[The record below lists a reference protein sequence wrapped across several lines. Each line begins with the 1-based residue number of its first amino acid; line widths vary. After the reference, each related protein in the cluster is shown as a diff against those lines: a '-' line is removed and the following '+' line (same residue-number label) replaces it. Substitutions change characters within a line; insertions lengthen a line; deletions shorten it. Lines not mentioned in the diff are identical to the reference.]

1 MEGETNLCDDGIDQ
15 QSTPCDSDRSK
26 KDETAATDH
35 DVRIASLINTA
46 ELLKKQKSSN
56 WLREF
61 KEWMDD
67 NAEKTEGENLPADF
81 ANGNGRYIRQKKR
94 QRAPKETSSNMSDL
108 VHVSEG
114 GSSSNLLESYS
125 SFTDAWSGSNGIIKD
140 STNEVNGDQAHV
152 MMHLNSFQRPTPLEL
167 VGTSHTDPLS
177 ELENGSKNMLANGT
191 PSNTMSK
198 LIESSPYSAYPSPQ
212 SPPQYKEDI
221 LHRRLFLEEE
231 FLQIS
236 GHLHS
241 VGSLG
246 SGSSCSDDSSDDFC
260 SCNSEDDCAE
270 MQTKMELALNG
281 QVASFHFVDGH
292 HEGKYFLGEKSLSD
306 HSAED
311 EPSLTGHREFD
322 IEEFHNSNQRNG
334 HLGHNSGHLFGQK
347 GKQKFERSVF
357 PFKNHKGTELQN
369 IKMDGDKV
377 DEHVLVEGNG
387 HLTCNQ
393 MRSTHK
399 EGGSEN
405 RYSRILPKN
414 ISTNMI
420 CCNTDKHKIV
430 EDIFNLEV
438 ANKDKSETCEQ
449 VACCAYLFQDA
460 SALAQR

>member
-1 MEGETNLCDDGIDQ
+1 
-15 QSTPCDSDRSK
+15 
-26 KDETAATDH
+26 
-35 DVRIASLINTA
+35 
-46 ELLKKQKSSN
+46 
-56 WLREF
+56 
-61 KEWMDD
+61 
-67 NAEKTEGENLPADF
+67 
-81 ANGNGRYIRQKKR
+81 
-94 QRAPKETSSNMSDL
+94 
-108 VHVSEG
+108 
-114 GSSSNLLESYS
+114 
-125 SFTDAWSGSNGIIKD
+125 
-140 STNEVNGDQAHV
+140 
-152 MMHLNSFQRPTPLEL
+152 
-167 VGTSHTDPLS
+167 
-177 ELENGSKNMLANGT
+177 
-191 PSNTMSK
+191 
-198 LIESSPYSAYPSPQ
+198 
-212 SPPQYKEDI
+212 
-221 LHRRLFLEEE
+221 
-231 FLQIS
+231 
-236 GHLHS
+236 
-241 VGSLG
+241 
-246 SGSSCSDDSSDDFC
+246 
-260 SCNSEDDCAE
+260 
-270 MQTKMELALNG
+270 MELALNG

-322 IEEFHNSNQRNG
+322 IEEFHGSNQRNG

-393 MRSTHK
+393 MISTHK

-438 ANKDKSETCEQ
+438 ANKDKYETCEQ